1 MTYTRYD
8 LTTLQNGRIKVRM
21 ETNDDNDD
29 GYPDGNV
36 SIGEW
41 ETSEKTAYE
50 IAGKKSHT
58 GFYGQSVDVYLDGK
72 KI

>member
-1 MTYTRYD
+1 MIYTRYD
-8 LTTLQNGRIKVRM
+8 LTTLPNGKMKVRM

-29 GYPDGNV
+29 GYSDGDIA
-36 SIGEW
+36 IGCW
-41 ETSEKTAYE
+41 ETTEKVAYE